1 MKRHIT
7 SALLLAGVAVAAST
21 SPAVA
26 AVPRLD
32 VAGIAK
38 YVYPDNRRCNL
49 TETPAYMPDGETYL
63 LVSDDGKKIVSFNTA
78 DGKEAGTV
86 LDAATTRENKLPG
99 DIEGFTISPD
109 GSKLLVW
116 TDSEPV
122 YRRSSKARYYIFE
135 IKRNILRPLS
145 KSSGKQQAPLF
156 SPDSRMVA
164 FVTDNNIRIR
174 KWDYDTEVD
183 VTADGKHGKIINGIP
198 DWTYEE
204 EFSAVCS
211 MAWSPDNTTLC
222 YLRYD
227 EEEVPWYSLPIY
239 KGYCDADDRYALYP
253 GTFTYKYP
261 VAGEKNSTVTL
272 HSYDVDNRKIK
283 DIKLPDSRIEYI
295 PRIGFSGTDSERLI
309 VTTLNRD
316 QNRMEVYSVNPRS
329 TVAKSIIVEETAD
342 GWLNPMTYED
352 MSLQDDG
359 IVLFS
364 ERSGWNHLY
373 HYTYAGQMTRRIT
386 SGDFDVTDYFGTDP
400 AGMVYYQAEPSTG
413 KPSDALNRAIYR
425 LNPKNGKTEP
435 LTPETG
441 WASAEFTPAKN
452 YFTLNYST
460 ATTPP
465 VYTLRN
471 GKNKVVRT
479 LADNA
484 AYAADYAGAPQK
496 EFLTINSDGTELNAY
511 MVKPAGFDPS
521 RRYPVIMWQYSGPGS
536 QEVFNRWAMDWD
548 IYAAQQGFL
557 VVCVDGRGTGGRG
570 TAFRNIVYRRLGHY
584 ETIDQLNAARWV
596 ASLPY
601 VNPDAIGI
609 AGWSYGGY
617 ETLMCATEAN
627 GPYAAAVAVAP
638 VTSWR
643 FYDTVYSE
651 RFMLTPQQNGPAY
664 DSGAP
669 LERASSLACPLLLM
683 YGTADDNVHP
693 ENTIEFV
700 SRLQEAGMDCDVL
713 MFPNMNHSINGC
725 DSRRVVYA
733 KMIDF
738 FRRNLK

>member
-145 KSSGKQQAPLF
+145 KSNGKQQAPLF

-295 PRIGFSGTDSERLI
+295 PRIGFGGTDSERLI

-373 HYTYAGQMTRRIT
+373 HYTYAGQKTRRIT
-386 SGDFDVTDYFGTDP
+386 SGDFDVTDYYGTDP

>member
-386 SGDFDVTDYFGTDP
+386 SGDFDVTDYYGTDP

-460 ATTPP
+460 ATIPP

-570 TAFRNIVYRRLGHY
+570 TTFRNVVYRRLGHY

-596 ASLPY
+596 ATLPY

-669 LERASSLACPLLLM
+669 LERAASLACPLLLM

>member
-1 MKRHIT
+1 MKQHIT
-7 SALLLAGVAVAAST
+7 SALLLAGVAAAAST

-63 LVSDDGKKIVSFNTA
+63 LVSDDSKKIVSYNTA
-78 DGKEAGTV
+78 DGKETGTV
-86 LDAATTRENKLPG
+86 LDAASTRESRLTG

-145 KSSGKQQAPLF
+145 KEGDKQQAPIF

-164 FVTDNNIRIR
+164 FVVNNNIRIR
-174 KWDYDTEVD
+174 KWDYDTEVN
-183 VTADGKHGKIINGIP
+183 VTTDGEHGKIINGIP

-222 YLRYD
+222 YLRYN

-295 PRIGFSGTDSERLI
+295 PRIGFGGSDSERLI

-329 TVAKSIIVEETAD
+329 TVAKSIIVEETTG
-342 GWLNPMTYED
+342 GWLNPMTYEE
-352 MSLQDDG
+352 MQLQDNG
-359 IVLFS
+359 IMLFS

-373 HYTYAGQMTRRIT
+373 LYTYAGQMLRQIT
-386 SGDFDVTDYFGTDP
+386 SGNFDVTDYYGTDA
-400 AGMVYYQAEPSTG
+400 AGMVYYQAEPYTG
-413 KPSDALNRAIYR
+413 NPSDALNRALYR
-425 LNPKNGKTEP
+425 LNTKNGKAEA

-441 WASAEFTPAKN
+441 WASAEFTPSKN

-471 GKNKVVRT
+471 SKNKVLRT

-496 EFLTINSDGTELNAY
+496 EFLTISSDGNELNAY
-511 MVKPAGFDPS
+511 MIKPAGFDPS

-570 TAFRNIVYRRLGHY
+570 TAFRNIVYRQLGKY

-643 FYDTVYSE
+643 LYDTVYSE

-669 LERASSLACPLLLM
+669 LERTSSLACPLLIM

-700 SRLQEAGMDCDVL
+700 SRLQEAGIDCDVL

-733 KMIDF
+733 KMVDF

>member
-1 MKRHIT
+1 MKQYIT
-7 SALLLAGVAVAAST
+7 SALLLAGAAIAASM

-63 LVSDDGKKIVSFNTA
+63 LVSDDSKKIVSYNTA
-78 DGKEAGTV
+78 DGKETGTV
-86 LDAATTRENKLPG
+86 LDAASTRESRLTG

-145 KSSGKQQAPLF
+145 KEEDKQQAPIF

-164 FVTDNNIRIR
+164 FVVNNNIRIR
-174 KWDYDTEVD
+174 KWDYDTEVN
-183 VTADGKHGKIINGIP
+183 VTTDGEHGKIINGIP

-222 YLRYD
+222 YLRYN

-295 PRIGFSGTDSERLI
+295 PRIGFGGSDSERLI

-329 TVAKSIIVEETAD
+329 TVAKSIIVEETTG
-342 GWLNPMTYED
+342 GWLNPMTYEE
-352 MSLQDDG
+352 MQLQDNG
-359 IVLFS
+359 IMLFS

-373 HYTYAGQMTRRIT
+373 LYTYTGQMLRQIT
-386 SGDFDVTDYFGTDP
+386 SGNFDVTDYYGTDA
-400 AGMVYYQAEPSTG
+400 AGMVYYQAEPYTG
-413 KPSDALNRAIYR
+413 NPSDALNRALYR
-425 LNPKNGKTEP
+425 LNTKNSKAEA

-441 WASAEFTPAKN
+441 WASAEFTPSKN

-471 GKNKVVRT
+471 SKNKVLRT

-496 EFLTINSDGTELNAY
+496 EFLTISSDGNELNAY
-511 MVKPAGFDPS
+511 MIKPAGFDPS

-548 IYAAQQGFL
+548 IYAARQGFL

-570 TAFRNIVYRRLGHY
+570 TAFRNIVYRQLGKY

-643 FYDTVYSE
+643 LYDTVYSE

-669 LERASSLACPLLLM
+669 LERASSLACPLLIM

-733 KMIDF
+733 KMVDF

>member
-1 MKRHIT
+1 MKQHIT
-7 SALLLAGVAVAAST
+7 SALLLAGAAIAASM

-63 LVSDDGKKIVSFNTA
+63 LVSDDSKKIVSYNTA
-78 DGKEAGTV
+78 DGKETGTV
-86 LDAATTRENKLPG
+86 LDAASTRESRLTG

-145 KSSGKQQAPLF
+145 KEEDKQQAPIF

-164 FVTDNNIRIR
+164 FVVNNNIRIR
-174 KWDYDTEVD
+174 KWDYDTEVN
-183 VTADGKHGKIINGIP
+183 VTTDGEHGKIINGIP

-222 YLRYD
+222 YLRYN

-295 PRIGFSGTDSERLI
+295 PRIGFGGSDSERLI

-329 TVAKSIIVEETAD
+329 TVAKSIIVEETTG
-342 GWLNPMTYED
+342 GWLNPMTYEE
-352 MSLQDDG
+352 MQLQDNG
-359 IVLFS
+359 IMLFS

-373 HYTYAGQMTRRIT
+373 LYTYTGQMLRQIT
-386 SGDFDVTDYFGTDP
+386 SGNFDVTDYYGTDA
-400 AGMVYYQAEPSTG
+400 AGMVYYQAEPYTG
-413 KPSDALNRAIYR
+413 NPSDALNRALYR
-425 LNPKNGKTEP
+425 LNTKNGKAEA

-441 WASAEFTPAKN
+441 WASAEFTPSKN

-471 GKNKVVRT
+471 SKNKVLRT

-496 EFLTINSDGTELNAY
+496 EFLTISSDGNELNAY
-511 MVKPAGFDPS
+511 MIKPAGFDPS

-570 TAFRNIVYRRLGHY
+570 TAFRNIVYRQLGKY

-643 FYDTVYSE
+643 LYDTVYSE

-669 LERASSLACPLLLM
+669 LERASSLACPLLIM

-733 KMIDF
+733 KMVDF

>member
-1 MKRHIT
+1 MKQYIT
-7 SALLLAGVAVAAST
+7 SALLLAGAAIAASM

-26 AVPRLD
+26 AVLRLD

-63 LVSDDGKKIVSFNTA
+63 LVSDDSKKIVSYNTA
-78 DGKEAGTV
+78 DGKETGTV
-86 LDAATTRENKLPG
+86 LDAASTRESRLTG

-145 KSSGKQQAPLF
+145 KEEDKQQAPIF

-164 FVTDNNIRIR
+164 FVVNNNIRIR
-174 KWDYDTEVD
+174 KWDYDTEVN
-183 VTADGKHGKIINGIP
+183 VTTDGEHGKIINGIP

-222 YLRYD
+222 YLRYN

-295 PRIGFSGTDSERLI
+295 PRIGFGGSDSERLI

-329 TVAKSIIVEETAD
+329 TVAKSIIVEETTG
-342 GWLNPMTYED
+342 GWLNPMTYEE
-352 MSLQDDG
+352 MQLQDNG
-359 IVLFS
+359 IMLFS

-373 HYTYAGQMTRRIT
+373 LYTYTGQMLRQIT
-386 SGDFDVTDYFGTDP
+386 SGNFDVTDYYGTDA
-400 AGMVYYQAEPSTG
+400 AGMVYYQAEPYTG
-413 KPSDALNRAIYR
+413 NPSDALNRALYR
-425 LNPKNGKTEP
+425 LNTKNGKAEA

-441 WASAEFTPAKN
+441 WASAEFTPSKN

-471 GKNKVVRT
+471 SKNKVLRT

-496 EFLTINSDGTELNAY
+496 EFLTISSDGNELNAY
-511 MVKPAGFDPS
+511 MIKPAGFDPS

-570 TAFRNIVYRRLGHY
+570 TAFRNIVYRQLGKY

-643 FYDTVYSE
+643 LYDTVYSE

-669 LERASSLACPLLLM
+669 LERASSLACPLLIM

-700 SRLQEAGMDCDVL
+700 SRLQEAGMNCDVL

-733 KMIDF
+733 KMVDF

>member
-49 TETPAYMPDGETYL
+49 TEIPAYMPDGETYL

-295 PRIGFSGTDSERLI
+295 PRIGFGGTDSERLI

>member
-1 MKRHIT
+1 MKQHIT

-63 LVSDDGKKIVSFNTA
+63 LASDDGKKIVSFNTA

-86 LDAATTRENKLPG
+86 LDAATTRENKLSG

-145 KSSGKQQAPLF
+145 KNNGKQQAPLF

-183 VTADGKHGKIINGIP
+183 VTTDGKHGKIINGIP

-295 PRIGFSGTDSERLI
+295 PRIGFGGTDSERLI

-373 HYTYAGQMTRRIT
+373 HYSYAGQMTRRIT
-386 SGDFDVTDYFGTDP
+386 SGDFDVTDYYGTDP

-484 AYAADYAGAPQK
+484 AYAADYAGAPKK
-496 EFLTINSDGTELNAY
+496 EFLTINSDGNELNAY
-511 MVKPAGFDPS
+511 MVKPAGFDSS

-570 TAFRNIVYRRLGHY
+570 TAFRNVVYRRLGHY

>member
-295 PRIGFSGTDSERLI
+295 PRIGFGGTDSERLI

-570 TAFRNIVYRRLGHY
+570 TTFRNVVYRRLGHY

>member
-145 KSSGKQQAPLF
+145 KSNGKQQAPLF

-295 PRIGFSGTDSERLI
+295 PRIGFGGTDSERLI

-570 TAFRNIVYRRLGHY
+570 TTFRNVVYRRLGHY

>member
-1 MKRHIT
+1 MKQHIT
-7 SALLLAGVAVAAST
+7 SALLLAGAAIAASM

-63 LVSDDGKKIVSFNTA
+63 LVSDDSKKIVSYNTA
-78 DGKEAGTV
+78 DGKETGTV
-86 LDAATTRENKLPG
+86 LDAASTRESRLTG

-145 KSSGKQQAPLF
+145 KEEDKQQAPIF

-164 FVTDNNIRIR
+164 FVVNNNIRIR
-174 KWDYDTEVD
+174 KWDYDTEVN
-183 VTADGKHGKIINGIP
+183 VTTDGEHGKIINGIP

-222 YLRYD
+222 YLRYN

-295 PRIGFSGTDSERLI
+295 PRIGFGGSDSERLI

-329 TVAKSIIVEETAD
+329 TVAKSIIVEETTG
-342 GWLNPMTYED
+342 GWLNPMTYEE
-352 MSLQDDG
+352 MQLQDNG
-359 IVLFS
+359 IMLFS

-373 HYTYAGQMTRRIT
+373 LYTYTGQMLRQIT
-386 SGDFDVTDYFGTDP
+386 SGNFDVTDYYGTDA
-400 AGMVYYQAEPSTG
+400 AGMVYYQAEPYTG
-413 KPSDALNRAIYR
+413 NPSDALNRALYR
-425 LNPKNGKTEP
+425 LNTKNGKAEA

-441 WASAEFTPAKN
+441 WASAEFTPSKN

-471 GKNKVVRT
+471 SKNKVLRT

-496 EFLTINSDGTELNAY
+496 EFLTISSDGNELNAY
-511 MVKPAGFDPS
+511 IIKPAGFDPS

-570 TAFRNIVYRRLGHY
+570 TAFRNIVYRQLGKY

-643 FYDTVYSE
+643 LYDTVYSE

-669 LERASSLACPLLLM
+669 LERASSLACPLLIM

-733 KMIDF
+733 KMVDF

>member
-295 PRIGFSGTDSERLI
+295 PRIGFGGTDSERLI

-700 SRLQEAGMDCDVL
+700 SLLQEAGMDCDVL

>member
-1 MKRHIT
+1 MKQHIT
-7 SALLLAGVAVAAST
+7 SALLLAGVAAAAST

-63 LVSDDGKKIVSFNTA
+63 LVSDDSKKIVSYNTA
-78 DGKEAGTV
+78 DGKETGTV
-86 LDAATTRENKLPG
+86 LDAASTRESRLTG

-145 KSSGKQQAPLF
+145 KEENKQQAPIF

-164 FVTDNNIRIR
+164 FVVNNNIRIR
-174 KWDYDTEVD
+174 KWDYDTEVN
-183 VTADGKHGKIINGIP
+183 VTADGEHGKIINGIP

-222 YLRYD
+222 YLRYN

-295 PRIGFSGTDSERLI
+295 PRIGFGGSDSERLI

-329 TVAKSIIVEETAD
+329 TIAKSIIVEETTG
-342 GWLNPMTYED
+342 GWLNPMTYEE
-352 MSLQDDG
+352 MQLQDNG
-359 IVLFS
+359 IMLFS

-373 HYTYAGQMTRRIT
+373 LYTYTGQMQRQIT
-386 SGDFDVTDYFGTDP
+386 SGNFDVTDYYGTDA
-400 AGMVYYQAEPSTG
+400 AGMVYYQAEPYTG
-413 KPSDALNRAIYR
+413 NPSDALNRALYR
-425 LNPKNGKTEP
+425 LNTKNGKAEA

-441 WASAEFTPAKN
+441 WASAEFTPSKN

-471 GKNKVVRT
+471 SKNKVLRT

-496 EFLTINSDGTELNAY
+496 EFLTISSDGNELNAY
-511 MVKPAGFDPS
+511 MIKPAGFDPS

-570 TAFRNIVYRRLGHY
+570 TAFRNIVYRQLGKY

-643 FYDTVYSE
+643 LYDTVYSE

-669 LERASSLACPLLLM
+669 LERASSLACPLLIM

-733 KMIDF
+733 KMVDF

>member
-1 MKRHIT
+1 MKQHIT

-145 KSSGKQQAPLF
+145 KNNGKQQAPLF

-183 VTADGKHGKIINGIP
+183 VTTDGKHGKIINGIP

-295 PRIGFSGTDSERLI
+295 PRIGFGGTDSERLI

-342 GWLNPMTYED
+342 GWLNPMSYED

-386 SGDFDVTDYFGTDP
+386 SGDFDVTDYYGTDP

-484 AYAADYAGAPQK
+484 AYAADYAGAPKK
-496 EFLTINSDGTELNAY
+496 EFLTINSDGNELNAY

>member
-21 SPAVA
+21 YPAVA

-174 KWDYDTEVD
+174 KWDYETEVD

-295 PRIGFSGTDSERLI
+295 PRIGFGGTDSERLI

-329 TVAKSIIVEETAD
+329 TVAKSIIVEETAN

-386 SGDFDVTDYFGTDP
+386 SGDFDVTDYYGTDP

-460 ATTPP
+460 ATIPP

-570 TAFRNIVYRRLGHY
+570 TTFRNVVYRRLGHY

-651 RFMLTPQQNGPAY
+651 RFMLTPQQNGAAY

>member
-1 MKRHIT
+1 MKQYIT
-7 SALLLAGVAVAAST
+7 SALLLVGAAIAASM

-63 LVSDDGKKIVSFNTA
+63 LVSYDSKKIVSYNTA
-78 DGKEAGTV
+78 DGKETGTV
-86 LDAATTRENKLPG
+86 LDAASTRESRLTG

-145 KSSGKQQAPLF
+145 KEEDKQQAPIF

-164 FVTDNNIRIR
+164 FVVNNNIRIR
-174 KWDYDTEVD
+174 KWDYDTEVN
-183 VTADGKHGKIINGIP
+183 VTTDGEHGKIINGIP

-222 YLRYD
+222 YLRYN

-295 PRIGFSGTDSERLI
+295 PRIGFGGSDSERLI

-329 TVAKSIIVEETAD
+329 TVAKSIIVEETTG
-342 GWLNPMTYED
+342 GWLNPMTYEE
-352 MSLQDDG
+352 MQLQDNG
-359 IVLFS
+359 IMLFS

-373 HYTYAGQMTRRIT
+373 LYTYTGQMLRQIT
-386 SGDFDVTDYFGTDP
+386 SGNFDVTDYYGTDA
-400 AGMVYYQAEPSTG
+400 AGMVYYQAEPYTG
-413 KPSDALNRAIYR
+413 NPSDALNRALYR
-425 LNPKNGKTEP
+425 LNTKNGKAEA

-441 WASAEFTPAKN
+441 WASAEFTPSKN

-465 VYTLRN
+465 VYTLHN
-471 GKNKVVRT
+471 SKNKVLRT

-484 AYAADYAGAPQK
+484 AYAADYAEAPQK
-496 EFLTINSDGTELNAY
+496 EFLTISSDGNELNAY
-511 MVKPAGFDPS
+511 MIKPAGFDPS

-570 TAFRNIVYRRLGHY
+570 TAFRNIVYRQLGKY

-596 ASLPY
+596 ASLSY

-643 FYDTVYSE
+643 LYDTVYSE

-669 LERASSLACPLLLM
+669 LERASSLACPLLIM

-733 KMIDF
+733 KMVDF

>member
-1 MKRHIT
+1 MKQYIT
-7 SALLLAGVAVAAST
+7 SALLLAGAAIAASM

-63 LVSDDGKKIVSFNTA
+63 LVSDDSKKIVSYNTA
-78 DGKEAGTV
+78 DGKETGTV
-86 LDAATTRENKLPG
+86 LDAASTRESRLTG

-145 KSSGKQQAPLF
+145 KEEDKQQAPIF

-164 FVTDNNIRIR
+164 FVVNNNIRIR
-174 KWDYDTEVD
+174 KWDYDTEVN
-183 VTADGKHGKIINGIP
+183 VTTDGEHGKIINGIP

-222 YLRYD
+222 YLRYN

-295 PRIGFSGTDSERLI
+295 PRIGFGGSDSERLI

-329 TVAKSIIVEETAD
+329 TVAKSIIVEETTG
-342 GWLNPMTYED
+342 GWLNPMTYEE
-352 MSLQDDG
+352 MQLQDNG
-359 IVLFS
+359 IMLFS

-373 HYTYAGQMTRRIT
+373 LYTYTGQMLRQIT
-386 SGDFDVTDYFGTDP
+386 SGNFDVTDYYGTDA
-400 AGMVYYQAEPSTG
+400 AGMVYYQAEPYTG
-413 KPSDALNRAIYR
+413 NPSDALNRALYR
-425 LNPKNGKTEP
+425 LNTKNGKAEA

-441 WASAEFTPAKN
+441 WASAEFTPSKT

-471 GKNKVVRT
+471 SKNKVLRT

-496 EFLTINSDGTELNAY
+496 EFLTISSDGNELNAY
-511 MVKPAGFDPS
+511 MIKPAGFDPS

-570 TAFRNIVYRRLGHY
+570 TAFRNIVYRQLGKY

-643 FYDTVYSE
+643 LYDTVYSE

-669 LERASSLACPLLLM
+669 LERASSLACPLLIM

-733 KMIDF
+733 KMVDF

>member
-1 MKRHIT
+1 MKQYIT
-7 SALLLAGVAVAAST
+7 SALLLVGAAIAASM

-63 LVSDDGKKIVSFNTA
+63 LVSDDSKKIVSYNTA
-78 DGKEAGTV
+78 DGKETGTV
-86 LDAATTRENKLPG
+86 LDAASTRESRLTG

-145 KSSGKQQAPLF
+145 KEEDKQQAPIF

-164 FVTDNNIRIR
+164 FVVNNNIRIR
-174 KWDYDTEVD
+174 KWDYDTEVN
-183 VTADGKHGKIINGIP
+183 VTTDGEHGKIINGIP

-222 YLRYD
+222 YLRYN

-295 PRIGFSGTDSERLI
+295 PRIGFGGSDSERLI

-329 TVAKSIIVEETAD
+329 TVTKSIIVEETTG
-342 GWLNPMTYED
+342 GWLNPMTYEE
-352 MSLQDDG
+352 MQLQDNG
-359 IVLFS
+359 IMLFS

-373 HYTYAGQMTRRIT
+373 LYTYTGQMLRQIT
-386 SGDFDVTDYFGTDP
+386 SGNFDVTDYYGTDA
-400 AGMVYYQAEPSTG
+400 AGMVYYQAEPYTG
-413 KPSDALNRAIYR
+413 NPSDALNRALYR
-425 LNPKNGKTEP
+425 LNTKNGKAEA
-435 LTPETG
+435 LTSETG
-441 WASAEFTPAKN
+441 WASAEFTPSKN

-471 GKNKVVRT
+471 SKNKVLRT
-479 LADNA
+479 LAGNA

-496 EFLTINSDGTELNAY
+496 EFLTISSDGNELNAY
-511 MVKPAGFDPS
+511 MIKPAGFDPS

-548 IYAAQQGFL
+548 IYAARQGFL

-570 TAFRNIVYRRLGHY
+570 TAFRNIVYRQLGKY

-643 FYDTVYSE
+643 LYDTVYSE

-669 LERASSLACPLLLM
+669 LERASSLACPLLIM

-733 KMIDF
+733 KMVDF

>member
-1 MKRHIT
+1 MKQHIT
-7 SALLLAGVAVAAST
+7 SALLLAGAAIAASM
-21 SPAVA
+21 SPTVA

-63 LVSDDGKKIVSFNTA
+63 LVSDDSKKIVSYNTA
-78 DGKEAGTV
+78 DGKETGTV
-86 LDAATTRENKLPG
+86 LDAASTRESRLTG

-145 KSSGKQQAPLF
+145 KEEDKQQAPIF

-164 FVTDNNIRIR
+164 FVVNNNIRIR
-174 KWDYDTEVD
+174 KWDYDTEVN
-183 VTADGKHGKIINGIP
+183 VTTNGEHGKIINGIP

-222 YLRYD
+222 YLRYN

-295 PRIGFSGTDSERLI
+295 PRIGFGGSDSERLI

-329 TVAKSIIVEETAD
+329 TVAKSIIVEETTG
-342 GWLNPMTYED
+342 GWLNPMTYEE
-352 MSLQDDG
+352 MQLQDNG
-359 IVLFS
+359 IMLFS

-373 HYTYAGQMTRRIT
+373 LYTYTGQMLRQIT
-386 SGDFDVTDYFGTDP
+386 SGNFDVTDYYGTDA
-400 AGMVYYQAEPSTG
+400 AGMVYYQAEPYTG
-413 KPSDALNRAIYR
+413 TPSDALNRALYR
-425 LNPKNGKTEP
+425 LNTKNGKAEA

-441 WASAEFTPAKN
+441 WASAEFTPSKN

-471 GKNKVVRT
+471 SKNKVLRT

-496 EFLTINSDGTELNAY
+496 DFLTISSDGNELNAY
-511 MVKPAGFDPS
+511 MIKPAGFDPS

-548 IYAAQQGFL
+548 IYAARQGFL

-570 TAFRNIVYRRLGHY
+570 TAFRNIVYRQLGKY

-643 FYDTVYSE
+643 LYDTVYSE

-669 LERASSLACPLLLM
+669 LERASSLACPLLIM

-733 KMIDF
+733 KMVDF